1 MYDILMQELDMS
13 NLFNGFE
20 LGFLHHLKV
29 EPSQLRPLSWAL
41 VKVFQFWYG
50 TKSNIL
56 RFICSLR
63 WSKFTGTQGMASKL
77 GVPSPKEKVVR
88 QLRGFFEVLETQV
101 CIALSLKQV
110 RPWVYLLYPSRPS
123 GAMLRI
129 WKPRFRGYSEFW
141 VYRVARAK
149 PESSLWWWILWY
161 VGFSQWGGA
170 CASFSHFWSPR
181 ASWFHLRRVYLQHR
195 HELIEKYSYR
205 IKQCN

>member
-1 MYDILMQELDMS
+1 MFIFITLTMPKCFDVVPSARQTFMKHALSTNPLI
-13 NLFNGFE
+13 
-20 LGFLHHLKV
+20 FL
-29 EPSQLRPLSWAL
+29 
-41 VKVFQFWYG
+41 KVFQFWCG
-50 TKSNIL
+50 TKSNFL

-77 GVPSPKEKVVR
+77 GIPSPKEKVVR

-149 PESSLWWWILWY
+149 PESSLWWWILW
-161 VGFSQWGGA
+161 
-170 CASFSHFWSPR
+170 
-181 ASWFHLRRVYLQHR
+181 
-195 HELIEKYSYR
+195 
-205 IKQCN
+205 